1 MSRKSKDYY
10 KDPNRKGNEM
20 KFTEVSPKSLGRRRK
35 KVFNETFKET
45 GDTFLSLVKTLEIQ
59 SKQSNKKK

>member
-1 MSRKSKDYY
+1 MSKRSKDYY

-20 KFTEVSPKSLGRRRK
+20 QFTEVSPKSLGRRRK
-35 KVFNETFKET
+35 KVFDDTFEET

-59 SKQSNKKK
+59 SKTSKKKK

>member
-1 MSRKSKDYY
+1 MPKKSKNFY

-20 KFTEVSPKSLGRRRK
+20 QFIEVPVRSLARRRRM
-35 KVFNETFKET
+35 VYNQTFKET

-59 SKQSNKKK
+59 SKTSKKKK

>member
-1 MSRKSKDYY
+1 MSKRSKDYY

-20 KFTEVSPKSLGRRRK
+20 QFTEVSPKSLGRRRK
-35 KVFNETFKET
+35 KVFDDTLEET

-59 SKQSNKKK
+59 SKTSKKKK